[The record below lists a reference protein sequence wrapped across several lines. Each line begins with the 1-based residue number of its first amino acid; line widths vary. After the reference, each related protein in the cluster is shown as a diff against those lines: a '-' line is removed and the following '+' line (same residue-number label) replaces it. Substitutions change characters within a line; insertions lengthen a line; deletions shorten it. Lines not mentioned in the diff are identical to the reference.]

1 MRVQG
6 LRLATSSSWS
16 FQEVQVAAEAEAVA
30 AVEQVATSNPRRQ
43 VSQRPPTQSQSVQQA
58 LVAVRTPQERRVL
71 IQVLEASKQQ
81 SEAVAVQADKPIAHP
96 QLAVALAAA
105 RPHQTPV
112 QQAQPDK
119 ATAAAQVAASAAA
132 GLVAVA
138 AVKALLAA
146 VQIPTMTTE

>member
-1 MRVQG
+1 
-6 LRLATSSSWS
+6 
-16 FQEVQVAAEAEAVA
+16 
-30 AVEQVATSNPRRQ
+30 
-43 VSQRPPTQSQSVQQA
+43 VQQA

-105 RPHQTPV
+105 RPHLTAA
-112 QQAQPDK
+112 QQAQPDR
-119 ATAAAQVAASAAA
+119 ATAAALAAASAAA